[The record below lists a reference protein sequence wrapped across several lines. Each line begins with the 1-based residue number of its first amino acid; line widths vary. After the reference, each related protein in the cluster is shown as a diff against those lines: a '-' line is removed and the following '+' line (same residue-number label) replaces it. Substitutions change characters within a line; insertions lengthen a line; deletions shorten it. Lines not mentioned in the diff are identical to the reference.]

1 MITADEIRKAARDKG
16 FPAGVIEKD
25 YALTWL
31 LYGVYNSKLKDILA
45 FKGGTAL
52 SKIYFPKSW
61 RLSED
66 LDFTI
71 AKSIMPPEI
80 EAILK
85 DSLKTLNE
93 TTGMDFHIENFHSNP
108 EHIIIS
114 VQFTGPLGKNA
125 VRMDI
130 SLNEKLA
137 TKLLKKEISDG
148 YSDSKKFSVLVYSLD
163 EILLEK
169 LRSIIQ
175 RGKSRDYFD
184 VWMLL
189 KENKFDKD
197 KIRKLLMEKCEFKNI
212 KPNYELFFENTK
224 LSEARD
230 FWEKGLTRLV
240 KEVPDFETVINDLR
254 KELEFLKNM

>member
-1 MITADEIRKAARDKG
+1 MITADEVRKAARNKG
-16 FPAGVIEKD
+16 FPAGVVEKD

-31 LYGVYNSKLKDILA
+31 LYGVYDSELKDVLA

-52 SKIYFPKSW
+52 SKVYFPKFW

-66 LDFTI
+66 LDFTVMKEI
-71 AKSIMPPEI
+71 QPNEI
-80 EAILK
+80 ESMLK
-85 DSLKTLNE
+85 NCLNMLNE
-93 TTGMDFHIENFHSNP
+93 KTGMNFYIASFHSNP
-108 EHIIIS
+108 QHAIIT

-130 SLNEKLA
+130 SLNEMLV
-137 TKLLKKEISDG
+137 TKPLKMESIDD
-148 YSDSKKFSVLVYSLD
+148 YSDSKKFAVLVYSLD

-189 KENKFDKD
+189 KKSKFDKD
-197 KIRKLLMEKCEFKNI
+197 NIKKLFMQKCKFKNI
-212 KPNYELFFENTK
+212 EPSYELFFEETK
-224 LSEARD
+224 LNEARD
-230 FWEKGLTRLV
+230 FWEKGLGRLM
-240 KEVPDFETVINDLR
+240 KEVPAFETIINDLR
-254 KELEFLKNM
+254 KELEFLK